1 MPDRALLETT
11 AGRVVAGLAAL
22 LVIGVLAGLAL
33 LWPDGSE
40 PRPTQGPAAGAIES
54 AHVVSIA
61 PGDCERFA
69 GPGCRLAELELRSGP
84 ESGSRTS
91 LALPR
96 DRFAP
101 PIEAGDDIR
110 VARNTR
116 GEAGEEVPLDDPSAQ
131 AVAFVDFERTGSLL
145 LLFLAFVALVVV
157 LGRWHGV
164 RALIGLGLSLALVVE
179 FLAPAILDDR
189 PLVLT
194 ALIGALAVM
203 VVTIV
208 LSHGAGLKSMAAMLG
223 TAGALLLTA
232 VLALVAVRGA
242 DVTGLSSEQSALL
255 VAGVGGQLSLQGLVV
270 AGMVIGA
277 LGVLDDVTVSQAST
291 VLALRRANPG
301 ARIPRAAR
309 RGARGRPRPPRRD
322 RKHARARLRGGCAAG
337 AADLQHRGHAVRR
350 RGRERAG
357 GRADRRDAGRL
368 DRVDRGGAA
377 DDGDRGAA
385 REPAARRI
393 RPVTDP
399 AGAVRA
405 HAPAR
410 ELAVGQPE
418 QVVVGRPA
426 GDLHAA
432 VGRVAPVAPPS
443 LARTHRRMHRAHA
456 ARA

>member
-84 ESGSRTS
+84 ESGSRTA

-164 RALIGLGLSLALVVE
+164 RALIGLGLSLVLVVE

-194 ALIGALAVM
+194 ALLGALAVM

-291 VLALRRANPG
+291 VLALRRANPALGFRALLAEALAVGRDHLG
-301 ARIPRAAR
+301 ATVNTLVLAY
-309 RGARGRPRPPRRD
+309 
-322 RKHARARLRGGCAAG
+322 AG
-337 AADLQHRGHAVRR
+337 AALPVLLIFNTAGTPFGDAV
-350 RGRERAG
+350 GSEPVAEQIVAMLVG
-357 GRADRRDAGRL
+357 SIGLIAAVPLTTAIAALLASRL
-368 DRVDRGGAA
+368 
-377 DDGDRGAA
+377 
-385 REPAARRI
+385 
-393 RPVTDP
+393 P
-399 AGAVRA
+399 AGS
-405 HAPAR
+405 
-410 ELAVGQPE
+410 GQ
-418 QVVVGRPA
+418 
-426 GDLHAA
+426 
-432 VGRVAPVAPPS
+432 
-443 LARTHRRMHRAHA
+443 
-456 ARA
+456 